1 MPVTYERNTSTDG
14 LMVGDWTITW
24 ALPHG
29 YAWALIAESGLL
41 IL

>member
-1 MPVTYERNTSTDG
+1 MSADG
-14 LMVGDWTITW
+14 LVEDDWTITW
-24 ALPHG
+24 ALPRG